1 MQKVVVPK
9 EIYYIFLQKK
19 KKKFLVILDP
29 LLVPAKS

>member
-19 KKKFLVILDP
+19 KKFLVILDP